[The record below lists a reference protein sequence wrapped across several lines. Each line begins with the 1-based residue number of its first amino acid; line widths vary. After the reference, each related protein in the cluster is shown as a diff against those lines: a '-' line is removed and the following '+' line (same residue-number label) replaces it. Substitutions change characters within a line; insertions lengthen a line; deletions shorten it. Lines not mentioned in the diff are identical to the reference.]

1 MTSVAAAAI
10 NGTQC
15 TQRFWQAQSHSESR
29 ARA

>member
-1 MTSVAAAAI
+1 MTSVAAAI

-15 TQRFWQAQSHSESR
+15 TQRFCQARSQSDSS

>member
-15 TQRFWQAQSHSESR
+15 TQRFCQARSQSDSS